1 MEIVKKNIFS
11 IICGVVALVAIIA
24 SFWPL
29 GSKADELQS
38 TLNSRK
44 SAYESMT
51 NLLSKSRS
59 LPIVDPQ
66 SSEQEPLKNFPSP
79 DIIEKGKTATKE
91 VSEESRKMLMIAEQI
106 NQQNRQLLVENE
118 LPRPHSTDQI
128 RFQQAYG
135 GFFVDLQ
142 AKMHGGTPPTAEQI
156 KSASEQMWKRK
167 FQPRIF
173 NTNGISN
180 EQQVKAQFD
189 EEVKR
194 LPDDLKNQVAQNSM
208 VYVDPAAFDVVTA
221 ITNAAAG
228 SLPPE
233 SPVIFWAQIGMWIQQ
248 DVAGTIM
255 ETNKSAA
262 NVIAAPVKR
271 LRRMEMPKG
280 FVTNFKQGEGGQPM
294 AGGSLNEPLPKVK
307 AVSATGRVSN
317 PLFDV
322 AHFTITVDVDAEQI
336 PAFLRELNRNR
347 FLTVLRTDLMS
358 VDSGTEQAA
367 GYVYGDKP
375 VVTLTLTCET
385 LFMRSWLAKL
395 MPDSIKA
402 GLGIMPQQPMAG
414 G

>member
-1 MEIVKKNIFS
+1 MEIIKKNIFS
-11 IICGVVALVAIIA
+11 VICGVVALVAIIA

-29 GSKADELQS
+29 GSKTDELQT
-38 TLNSRK
+38 TLNGRK
-44 SAYESMT
+44 SAYESISS
-51 NLLSKSRS
+51 LLNKSRN

-135 GFFVDLQ
+135 GFFTDMQ
-142 AKMHGGTPPTAEQI
+142 SKMHGGTPPTAEQI
-156 KSASEQMWKRK
+156 KTASEQLWAQK

-173 NTNGISN
+173 NTNGVSN
-180 EQQVKAQFD
+180 EQQVKAQYED
-189 EEVKR
+189 EMKR
-194 LPDDLKNQVAQNSM
+194 LPDALKTQIAQNSM
-208 VYVDPAAFDVVTA
+208 VYVDPAAFDINTT

-248 DVAGTIM
+248 DVANAIS

-280 FVTNFKQGEGGQPM
+280 FVTNFKQGDNNQPM
-294 AGGSLNEPLPKVK
+294 AGGSLNGPLPRVK
-307 AVSATGRVSN
+307 SVSATGRVSN

-336 PAFLRELNRNR
+336 PAFLRELNKNR
-347 FLTVLRTDLMS
+347 FLTVLRTDLAS
-358 VDSGTEQAA
+358 VDSGSEQAA

-385 LFMRSWLAKL
+385 LFMRSWLTKL
-395 MPDSIKA
+395 MPESIKA
-402 GLGIMPQQPMAG
+402 SLGIMPQQPISG
-414 G
+414 

>member
-11 IICGVVALVAIIA
+11 VICGVVALVAIIA

-29 GSKADELQS
+29 GSKTDELQS
-38 TLNSRK
+38 ALTSRK
-44 SAYESMT
+44 SAYDSMT
-51 NLLSKSRS
+51 SLLGKSRN

-135 GFFVDLQ
+135 GYFADLQ

-156 KSASEQMWKRK
+156 KAASEQMWTQK

-173 NTNGISN
+173 NTNGVSN
-180 EQQVKAQFD
+180 EQQVKAQYED
-189 EEVKR
+189 EMKR
-194 LPDDLKNQVAQNSM
+194 LPDELKAQVAQNSL
-208 VYVDPAAFDVVTA
+208 VYVDPAAFDVNTT

-248 DVAGTIM
+248 DVANAIV
-255 ETNKSAA
+255 ETNKSSP

-280 FVTNFKQGEGGQPM
+280 FITFVKQGEGNQPM
-294 AGGSLNEPLPKVK
+294 GGSLNEPLPRVK
-307 AVSATGRVSN
+307 SISATGRVSN
-317 PLFDV
+317 ALFDV

-336 PAFLRELNRNR
+336 PAFLRELNKNR
-347 FLTVLRTDLMS
+347 FLTVLKTDLAS
-358 VDSGTEQAA
+358 VDSGSEQAA

-375 VVTLTLTCET
+375 VVTLTLSCET
-385 LFMRSWLAKL
+385 LFMRSWLTKL

-402 GLGIMPQQPMAG
+402 SLGIMPQQPISG
-414 G
+414 

>member
-1 MEIVKKNIFS
+1 MEIIKKNLFS
-11 IICGVVALVAIIA
+11 VICGVVALVAIIA

-38 TLNSRK
+38 ALAGRK

-51 NLLSKSRS
+51 NLLNKSRS

-66 SSEQEPLKNFPSP
+66 SSMQEPLNHFPSL
-79 DIIEKGKTATKE
+79 DIIEKGKAATKD
-91 VSEESRKMLMIAEQI
+91 VSEESQKMLMIAEQI
-106 NQQNRQLLVENE
+106 NQQDRQLLVDNE

-135 GFFVDLQ
+135 SFFINLQ

-156 KSASEQMWKRK
+156 KTASEQMWNQK

-173 NTNGISN
+173 STNGVSN

-208 VYVDPAAFDVVTA
+208 VYVDPAAFDVITT

-233 SPVIFWAQIGMWIQQ
+233 SPVIFWAQVGMWIQQ
-248 DVAGTIM
+248 DVANAILS
-255 ETNKSAA
+255 TNQSSK

-271 LRRMEMPKG
+271 LRRMEIPKQ
-280 FVTNFKQGEGGQPM
+280 FVTSFKQGENPQPT
-294 AGGSLNEPLPKVK
+294 GGSINEPLPRIKTI
-307 AVSATGRVSN
+307 SATGRVSN

-347 FLTVLRTDLMS
+347 FLTVLRTDLAS

-385 LFMRSWLAKL
+385 LFMRSWLTKL

-402 GLGIMPQQPMAG
+402 GLGIMPQQAMAG
-414 G
+414 